1 MPTYCIHY
9 DQTGDGHII
18 SVYEMN
24 EDTNVWTDGDAYT
37 DELPT
42 DSSGQFRQTD
52 WYVTQKGSHFIFCSG
67 TKPYVAAVSTA
78 VLKNS
83 ESSSTS
89 GEETLSEE
97 TLWGEE
103 SLDGTPSDY
112 NYPLE
117 VYTYEPDVQEYQEYI
132 NEAYGGSFF
141 PWDEETLTEDV
152 EEEFVEEESFVD
164 LDDTTGDIDP
174 QGTSITGNSTAEAG
188 SSGGTETNGVVGVV
202 GDGTI
207 CAITLKASEW
217 LVRTNDN
224 VKKYVYEISVDGITP
239 STVLY
244 LLSINRDALNADLEW
259 ISGEG
264 RILFLTSIVPAS
276 DVVIACVLTETGDYV
291 TASGKI
297 DKFPQAHWKCVH
309 YTANVASGDS
319 LSIAAGRSKRVIM
332 PLDFADATLLF
343 VTPEWTGGTKV
354 FIPNVYL
361 YSDANK
367 KLCAT
372 LTNIGSEAVEISS
385 LKFLIAY
392 SGNLSGITEAQEREA
407 SAGSAAVVSG
417 YITEEDIDEL

>member
-1 MPTYCIHY
+1 MPYCIHY

-24 EDTNVWTDGDAYT
+24 EDANVWTDGDAYT

-78 VLKNS
+78 YLKNP
-83 ESSSTS
+83 ESSA
-89 GEETLSEE
+89 EETF
-97 TLWGEE
+97 WGEE
-103 SLDGTPSDY
+103 SLDDKPSDY
-112 NYPLE
+112 DYPL
-117 VYTYEPDVQEYQEYI
+117 VKYTNDQDVREYQEYI
-132 NEAYGGSFF
+132 SDAYRAIF
-141 PWDEETLTEDV
+141 PWEEETLNEDV
-152 EEEFVEEESFVD
+152 VEEYMEEESFVD

-207 CAITLKASEW
+207 CAITLKESEW

-244 LLSINRDALNADLEW
+244 LMSINRDVLNADLEW

-319 LSIAAGRSKRVIM
+319 LNIAAGRSKRVVM

-361 YSDANK
+361 YSDTNK

-372 LTNIGSEAVEISS
+372 LTNVGSEAVEISS